1 MNKSIA
7 RIVAGPL
14 AAAGLAAGTLGFAAV
29 ANADTQDPVQAA
41 PDLFSAHS
49 DVIFAHAHFI
59 SEPDR
64 VAIPGAKSAKLQKAP
79 SAEHHFT
86 AVHHAR

>member
-14 AAAGLAAGTLGFAAV
+14 AAAGLAAGALGFAAV
-29 ANADTQDPVQAA
+29 ANADDPVQAA

-59 SEPDR
+59 NEPDR
-64 VAIPGAKSAKLQKAP
+64 VANPGAGVAKLQKAP
-79 SAEHHFT
+79 SAEHHT
-86 AVHHAR
+86 SGVHHAR